1 MKKIILYA
9 VATIFFVVVT
19 NAQTVKDTIKKNQE
33 SILKKEIRVAKK
45 ELKKIQRT
53 EVSNETKKQF
63 ITDFGNVTN
72 VKWEISE
79 YYSEATFL
87 KDGKLLTAFYD
98 NEEGL
103 VGTSAEKTIADLPT
117 SAKKFLNEKYGDYKV
132 VDIIFF
138 DDNDLNE
145 TAMVIF
151 NKQIDDEDSYFVEL
165 KKDNKKIVLQV
176 DKKGQVYFFTRLS

>member
-63 ITDFGNVTN
+63 MI
-72 VKWEISE
+72 
-79 YYSEATFL
+79 
-87 KDGKLLTAFYD
+87 
-98 NEEGL
+98 
-103 VGTSAEKTIADLPT
+103 
-117 SAKKFLNEKYGDYKV
+117 
-132 VDIIFF
+132 
-138 DDNDLNE
+138 
-145 TAMVIF
+145 
-151 NKQIDDEDSYFVEL
+151 
-165 KKDNKKIVLQV
+165 
-176 DKKGQVYFFTRLS
+176 